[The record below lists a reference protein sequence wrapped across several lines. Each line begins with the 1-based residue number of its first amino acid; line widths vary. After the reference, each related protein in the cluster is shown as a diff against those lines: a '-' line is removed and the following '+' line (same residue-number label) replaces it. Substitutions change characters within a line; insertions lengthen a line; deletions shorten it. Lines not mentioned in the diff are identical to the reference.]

1 MARRVAVIGAGSSGL
16 TCIKCC
22 LEEGLEPVCFESS
35 DDIGGLWRFK
45 EIPEPERSSTYRSLV
60 TNTSKEMMCF
70 SDLPMPAHF
79 PNFMH
84 NSQLLQY
91 LQLYAAHFNLLQHI
105 HFQTTVLTVK
115 QRPDFACS
123 GQWEVL
129 TEDRDGLKKIHIFDA
144 VLVCTGH
151 YTKPVMP
158 LKDFP
163 GFETFKGEYC
173 HSSEYKDPEP
183 YKGKKVMVVGIG
195 NSGGDIAVELS
206 RVAKKTF
213 LSTRQGAWVLSR
225 ISLKGRPIDM
235 IGVTR
240 LLGLVTLLLPRRLV
254 NWACERELNQKYDH
268 RLYGL
273 MPKNRFLDQRPLV
286 NDDLPGCILLGG
298 LVIKPNIQ
306 EFQGSNVVFE
316 DETVEEQ
323 IDTVIFCTGY
333 THNFPF
339 LSTSL
344 FTGPSFNLTLYKHVL
359 PPMLE
364 HPTLAIIGLIEAWGP
379 IMPVVEMQA
388 RWATRVISGNL
399 FLPYY
404 VVFNQMK
411 NHFDV
416 IFPRYPCPK
425 HADLQLEYI
434 PYMDELANELGV
446 RPNILRLLLTD
457 PRLGFSV
464 LFGPC
469 TPYQFRLR
477 GPGKWA
483 GARNAILTV
492 WDRVSK
498 PMMTRVVPEPRPS
511 RLPKLLV
518 LSTLLVAAIYAGK
531 RHSKL
536 LESPMAA
543 LNNWRMYVPAAVLRV
558 LKI

>member
-105 HFQTTVLTVK
+105 HFQTTVLSVK
-115 QRPDFACS
+115 QSPDFACS

-183 YKGKKVMVVGIG
+183 YKGKKVVVVGIG
-195 NSGGDIAVELS
+195 NSGADIAVELS

-213 LSTRQGAWVLSR
+213 VSTRQGAWVIRRTSH
-225 ISLKGRPIDM
+225 KGCPFDITAF
-235 IGVTR
+235 TR
-240 LLGLVTLLLPRRLV
+240 LLDLQGLLLPRRLI
-254 NWACERELNQKYDH
+254 NWVSERELNQKYDH

-273 MPKNRFLDQRPLV
+273 MPKHRLFDQIPV
-286 NDDLPGCILLGG
+286 INDDLPACILLG
-298 LVIKPNIQ
+298 VVVMKPHIQ
-306 EFQGSNVVFE
+306 EFQGS
-316 DETVEEQ
+316 TVAFVNGTKEEQ
-323 IDTVIFCTGY
+323 IDAVVFCTGY
-333 THNFPF
+333 NCSFPF
-339 LSTSL
+339 LTASV
-344 FTGPSFNLTLYKHVL
+344 FTGPGHNLNLYKHIF
-359 PPMLE
+359 PPSLE
-364 HPTLAIIGLIEAWGP
+364 HPTLAIIGLIEPWGP
-379 IMPVVEMQA
+379 IMPMAEMQA
-388 RWATRVISGNL
+388 RWATQVITGNFSFSFLNTCVLPSFCPSFPSPKHGNL
-399 FLPYY
+399 L
-404 VVFNQMK
+404 V
-411 NHFDV
+411 
-416 IFPRYPCPK
+416 
-425 HADLQLEYI
+425 EYI

-457 PRLGFSV
+457 PRLGFWV
-464 LFGPC
+464 LFGPF
-469 TPYQFRLR
+469 TPCQYRLR

-492 WDRVSK
+492 WDRVSQ

-518 LSTLLVAAIYAGK
+518 LSILLVAAIYAEK

-558 LKI
+558 LKT